1 MAIEKEN
8 KVVHGNDL
16 TMIGQQIKAYA
27 VKKETGKGLSTNDY
41 SDTDKTKLAGI
52 AEGAQA
58 NVIEG
63 VSVNGS
69 AVTPSSKVVNI
80 TVPTKVSD
88 LSNDSSFIDNTVN
101 NLTNYYTKTQTYTK
115 TEVDAAISAAMKG
128 GYVAV
133 ATLPTASADT
143 MGKIYLVPIDGG
155 GSGNNVKEEYITIQN
170 GSTYSWEMIGTTE
183 IDLSN
188 YVTKDELVALTQNEV
203 ITLLNLS

>member
-88 LSNDSSFIDNTVN
+88 LNNDSSFIDNTVN

-143 MGKIYLVPIDGG
+143 MGKIYLVPIAGG

-170 GSTYSWEMIGTTE
+170 GSAYAWEMIGTTE

>member
-88 LSNDSSFIDNTVN
+88 LNNDSSFIDNTVS

-170 GSTYSWEMIGTTE
+170 GASYAWEMIGTTE